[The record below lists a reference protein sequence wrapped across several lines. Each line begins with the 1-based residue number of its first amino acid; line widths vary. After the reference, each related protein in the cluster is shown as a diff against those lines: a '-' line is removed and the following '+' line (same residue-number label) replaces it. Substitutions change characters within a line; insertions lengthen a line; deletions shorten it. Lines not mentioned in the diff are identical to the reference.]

1 MQGQDKANR
10 TGQRLALW
18 IVCVALFWLG
28 TTIAG
33 GYLGWT
39 SRTHAFFDL
48 AALGGFA
55 WALWMGFNIWRAR
68 RQDKG

>member
-1 MQGQDKANR
+1 MQGKDSTNK

-18 IVCVALFWLG
+18 IVAVALFWLG

-39 SRTHAFFDL
+39 SRTQALFDL
-48 AALGGFA
+48 AALAGFG
-55 WALWMGFNIWRAR
+55 WALWTGFNIWRAR

>member
-1 MQGQDKANR
+1 MQGQDSTSK

-18 IVCVALFWLG
+18 IVAVALFWLG

-39 SRTHAFFDL
+39 SRTQALFDL
-48 AALGGFA
+48 AALAGFG